1 MVPGFDDAKTTEM
14 RARLD
19 DRLGLW
25 AVTYLLF
32 FVKLGPG
39 LALFLAL
46 VFAIWI
52 GWRWLCRKCPAVAW
66 AVWWHVKAEG
76 ALVFVKACEMGLEG
90 IVSKRAGSLYRSRT
104 SRNWLKC
111 RNPEFQ
117 RGDEPNGWK
126 SQQIGRKSKRPQ
138 LVRSLELRRVAARGE
153 FAQSDAGRR
162 GDAAKPA
169 ARPMPPVLVPPPIE
183 GNGRMM
189 RAEIARQ

>member
-76 ALVFVKACEMGLEG
+76 ALVFVKACEMGPGGDRVE
-90 IVSKRAGSLYRSRT
+90 AGRQPL
-104 SRNWLKC
+104 
-111 RNPEFQ
+111 PE
-117 RGDEPNGWK
+117 RDEP
-126 SQQIGRKSKRPQ
+126 Q
-138 LVRSLELRRVAARGE
+138 LAEVPEPGVSARG
-153 FAQSDAGRR
+153 
-162 GDAAKPA
+162 
-169 ARPMPPVLVPPPIE
+169 
-183 GNGRMM
+183 
-189 RAEIARQ
+189 

>member
-19 DRLGLW
+19 DHLGLW

-66 AVWWHVKAEG
+66 AMWWHV
-76 ALVFVKACEMGLEG
+76 
-90 IVSKRAGSLYRSRT
+90 RRRT
-104 SRNWLKC
+104 
-111 RNPEFQ
+111 
-117 RGDEPNGWK
+117 
-126 SQQIGRKSKRPQ
+126 
-138 LVRSLELRRVAARGE
+138 A
-153 FAQSDAGRR
+153 
-162 GDAAKPA
+162 
-169 ARPMPPVLVPPPIE
+169 PPPNRAPSIHLLPLR
-183 GNGRMM
+183 GRS
-189 RAEIARQ
+189 

>member
-66 AVWWHVKAEG
+66 AVWWHVMRRTAPPPNRAPSIHLLPLRG
-76 ALVFVKACEMGLEG
+76 CSARLV
-90 IVSKRAGSLYRSRT
+90 
-104 SRNWLKC
+104 
-111 RNPEFQ
+111 
-117 RGDEPNGWK
+117 
-126 SQQIGRKSKRPQ
+126 RKS
-138 LVRSLELRRVAARGE
+138 LGC
-153 FAQSDAGRR
+153 G
-162 GDAAKPA
+162 
-169 ARPMPPVLVPPPIE
+169 
-183 GNGRMM
+183 
-189 RAEIARQ
+189 

>member
-66 AVWWHVKAEG
+66 AVWWHVTRRTAPPPTACLRSISCPCAG
-76 ALVFVKACEMGLEG
+76 AADGR
-90 IVSKRAGSLYRSRT
+90 RAAL
-104 SRNWLKC
+104 
-111 RNPEFQ
+111 
-117 RGDEPNGWK
+117 
-126 SQQIGRKSKRPQ
+126 
-138 LVRSLELRRVAARGE
+138 LVR
-153 FAQSDAGRR
+153 Q
-162 GDAAKPA
+162 
-169 ARPMPPVLVPPPIE
+169 
-183 GNGRMM
+183 
-189 RAEIARQ
+189 